1 MVVIA
6 CLLSVYSLA
15 QSGSVLMNGGEWTS
29 GNSQRKAD
37 AALDPVCG
45 MEVSI
50 DKAAAT
56 SKHKGMT
63 YYFCSV
69 KCRERFDKEPEK
81 YLQDSGADRH
91 NHP

>member
-1 MVVIA
+1 MK
-6 CLLSVYSLA
+6 
-15 QSGSVLMNGGEWTS
+15 GGEWTS
-29 GNSQRKAD
+29 GNSQKKAD
-37 AALDPVCG
+37 TALDPVCG
-45 MEVSI
+45 MSVSL

-56 SKHKGMT
+56 SKYKDMT